1 MAHTNS
7 TTNYHL
13 PQFIST
19 DKPAWLTD
27 VNTAYNVID
36 TELKTA
42 NDAASTA
49 VSNAASALNL
59 ATTANTAATTAA
71 TAATNAS
78 QAAQAAQAAVGDAS
92 TGLTKDVNDL
102 KAEVG
107 DSTSGLIKDVSDLQT
122 AVGGVGSGLTK
133 KVNDLEIVVGNN
145 SAGLV
150 KDVDDLQTVVG
161 GANSGLVKA
170 VANLDTRVT
179 ALERGGGGGGTFN
192 ILLCYPVGS
201 YYETSDSNFNP
212 NVSWGGTWQK
222 DTAGKVTVA
231 QDSGTFST
239 VGAMGGNET
248 SAHTHTTGNHTLT
261 ANEIPNHQHYNSSD
275 NSSHFAVTIDGGEI
289 LHSTA
294 SSYGTGGMSA
304 GDHHWVYADAT
315 GVIHEAPSTG
325 GMTSSYGGSHNHGDT
340 GSATTSTIQP
350 YIVVNRWHRIA

>member
-27 VNTAYNVID
+27 VNTAYSVID

-78 QAAQAAQAAVGDAS
+78 QAAQAAQTAVGDAS
-92 TGLTKDVNDL
+92 SGLTKEVNDL

-107 DSTSGLIKDVSDLQT
+107 DSTGGLIKDVDDLQT
-122 AVGGVGSGLTK
+122 AVGGVNSGLTK
-133 KVNDLEIVVGNN
+133 KVNDLEITVGNN
-145 SAGLV
+145 AGGLV

-170 VANLDTRVT
+170 VSGLDTRVT
-179 ALERGGGGGGTFN
+179 ALEQSGGGGGTFN

-231 QDSGTFST
+231 QDTGTFST

-248 SAHTHTTGNHTLT
+248 SAHVHSTSSHTLT
-261 ANEIPNHQHYNSSD
+261 INEIP
-275 NSSHFAVTIDGGEI
+275 SHAHTPSTSAREFVTITSGEI

-294 SSYGTGGMSA
+294 DTYGAPDGN
-304 GDHHWVYADAT
+304 HHWVYADAT
-315 GVIHEAPSTG
+315 GVLHTNAS
-325 GMTSSYGGSHNHGDT
+325 TSSVGGGAGHTHGDT
-340 GSATTSTIQP
+340 GSATASTLQP